1 MSRQLTD
8 LQRMTQNEVSDD
20 DLLLIRDVS
29 SQTDKSIKL
38 DDIVGFVL
46 KDGSVVTSK
55 IADNAITTDK
65 IKNCSVTPDK
75 IDWTKFKPYWRT
87 LGVYNTA
94 SITIPSKYTHF
105 RMFIRVQA
113 AANTARLVINSPD
126 RTNSNCWCNY
136 YGVNASNEIHG
147 AFNQPYTAGSAIAV
161 TYIEPVNNNMSKMFF
176 ATIDSFVYG
185 GVLRSIVH
193 MNSAGD
199 DIGCTI
205 RSEAAVN
212 ITDAGLRLT
221 LVRGNATLT
230 NIDWVVEVLEQ

>member
-1 MSRQLTD
+1 MAKAVTLKNNNNEEVYPVTD
-8 LQRMTQNEVSDD
+8 ISLVNGELNGARIVNASVGSDKLTQNAVWTEN
-20 DLLLIRDVS
+20 I
-29 SQTDKSIKL
+29 
-38 DDIVGFVL
+38 
-46 KDGSVVTSK
+46 KDGAVTSSK
-55 IADNAITTDK
+55 INWTTL
-65 IKNCSVTPDK
+65 
-75 IDWTKFKPYWRT
+75 KPYWRT

-126 RTNSNCWCNY
+126 RTNNNCWCNY
-136 YGVNASNEIHG
+136 YGVIASNEING
-147 AFNQPYTAGSAIAV
+147 AFNQPYTAGSGIAV
-161 TYIEPVNNNMSKMFF
+161 TYIEPINNNISKMFF
-176 ATIDSFVYG
+176 ATIDSFIYG
-185 GVLRSIVH
+185 GAMRSIVH
-193 MNSAGD
+193 MNSVGD

-230 NIDWVVEVLEQ
+230 NIEWVVEVLEQ

>member
-1 MSRQLTD
+1 MAKAVTLKNNNNEEVYPVTD
-8 LQRMTQNEVSDD
+8 ISLVNGNIPTGR
-20 DLLLIRDVS
+20 
-29 SQTDKSIKL
+29 
-38 DDIVGFVL
+38 
-46 KDGSVVTSK
+46 
-55 IADNAITTDK
+55 IADNA
-65 IKNCSVTPDK
+65 VTSAK
-75 IDWTKFKPYWRT
+75 IDWATLKPYWRT
-87 LGVYNTA
+87 LGVYNTS

-113 AANTARLVINSPD
+113 AANTARLVLNSPD

-136 YGVNASNEIHG
+136 YGVSASNEIHG
-147 AFNQPYTAGSAIAV
+147 AFNQTYTAGVGIAV
-161 TYIEPVNNNMSKMFF
+161 TYIEPVNNNISKMFF

-193 MNSAGD
+193 MNSSGD

-230 NIDWVVEVLEQ
+230 DIDWVVEVLEQ

>member
-1 MSRQLTD
+1 MAKAVTLKNNNNEEVYPVTD
-8 LQRMTQNEVSDD
+8 LSLVNGNIPTGR
-20 DLLLIRDVS
+20 
-29 SQTDKSIKL
+29 
-38 DDIVGFVL
+38 
-46 KDGSVVTSK
+46 
-55 IADNAITTDK
+55 IADNAVTTGK
-65 IKNCSVTPDK
+65 IANKAVTSNK
-75 IDWTKFKPYWRT
+75 IDWTTLKPYWRT

-105 RMFIRVQA
+105 RMFIKVQA

-126 RTNSNCWCNY
+126 RTDSNCWCNY

-161 TYIEPVNNNMSKMFF
+161 TYIEPVNNNISKMFF

-185 GVLRSIVH
+185 GALRSIVH
-193 MNSAGD
+193 MNSSGD

-205 RSEAAVN
+205 KSKAPVN

-221 LVRGNATLT
+221 LVRGDAKLT
-230 NIDWVVEVLEQ
+230 NIEWVVEVLEQ

>member
-1 MSRQLTD
+1 MAKAVTLKNSNNEEVYPVTD
-8 LQRMTQNEVSDD
+8 ISLVNGNITAGR
-20 DLLLIRDVS
+20 
-29 SQTDKSIKL
+29 
-38 DDIVGFVL
+38 
-46 KDGSVVTSK
+46 
-55 IADNAITTDK
+55 IADGAVTTDK
-65 IKNCSVTPDK
+65 IADKAVTSSK
-75 IDWTKFKPYWRT
+75 IDWATMKPYWRT

-94 SITIPSKYTHF
+94 SITIPRKYKHF

-126 RTNSNCWCNY
+126 RANSNCWCNY

-147 AFNQPYTAGSAIAV
+147 AFNRPYNAGSAIAV
-161 TYIEPVNNNMSKMFF
+161 TYIEPINNNISKMFF

-193 MNSAGD
+193 MNSAND

-212 ITDAGLRLT
+212 ITNTGLRLT

-230 NIDWVVEVLEQ
+230 NIEWVVEVLEQ

>member
-1 MSRQLTD
+1 MAKAVILNDSNGEEVYPVTDISLVNGELNGAKIVNASVGSDKLTPNAVW
-8 LQRMTQNEVSDD
+8 NEN
-20 DLLLIRDVS
+20 
-29 SQTDKSIKL
+29 IKN
-38 DDIVGFVL
+38 GA
-46 KDGSVVTSK
+46 VTS
-55 IADNAITTDK
+55 
-65 IKNCSVTPDK
+65 SK
-75 IDWTKFKPYWRT
+75 IDWTTLKPYWRM

-136 YGVNASNEIHG
+136 YGTNANNEIHG

-161 TYIEPVNNNMSKMFF
+161 TYIEPVNNNISKMFF

-193 MNSAGD
+193 MNSAND

-212 ITDAGLRLT
+212 ITNAGLRLT

-230 NIDWVVEVLEQ
+230 NIEWVVEVLEQ

>member
-1 MSRQLTD
+1 MAKAVTLKNNNND
-8 LQRMTQNEVSDD
+8 EVYP
-20 DLLLIRDVS
+20 
-29 SQTDKSIKL
+29 
-38 DDIVGFVL
+38 
-46 KDGSVVTSK
+46 VTNLSLVNGNIPTGR
-55 IADNAITTDK
+55 IADNA
-65 IKNCSVTPDK
+65 VTSAK
-75 IDWTKFKPYWRT
+75 IDWTTLKPYWRT

-126 RTNSNCWCNY
+126 RANSNCWCNY

-147 AFNQPYTAGSAIAV
+147 AFNQSYTAGSAIAV
-161 TYIEPVNNNMSKMFF
+161 TYIEPINNNISKMFF
-176 ATIDSFVYG
+176 ATIDSFVYA

-193 MNSAGD
+193 MNSAND

-212 ITDAGLRLT
+212 ITNTGLRLT

-230 NIDWVVEVLEQ
+230 NIEWVVEVLEQ

>member
-1 MSRQLTD
+1 MAKAVTLKNNNNEEVYPVTD
-8 LQRMTQNEVSDD
+8 LSLVNGNIPTGR
-20 DLLLIRDVS
+20 IA
-29 SQTDKSIKL
+29 
-38 DDIVGFVL
+38 
-46 KDGSVVTSK
+46 DGAVTS
-55 IADNAITTDK
+55 
-65 IKNCSVTPDK
+65 DK
-75 IDWTKFKPYWRT
+75 IDWATLKPYWRT
-87 LGVYNTA
+87 LGVYNA
-94 SITIPSKYTHF
+94 SSITIPSKYTHF

-147 AFNQPYTAGSAIAV
+147 AFNQTYTAGVGIAV
-161 TYIEPVNNNMSKMFF
+161 AYIEPVNNNISKMFF

-185 GVLRSIVH
+185 GVMRSIVH

-212 ITDAGLRLT
+212 ITNAGLRLT

-230 NIDWVVEVLEQ
+230 NIEWVVEVLEQ

>member
-1 MSRQLTD
+1 MAKAVTLKNNNNEEVYPVTD
-8 LQRMTQNEVSDD
+8 LSLVNGNIPTGR
-20 DLLLIRDVS
+20 IA
-29 SQTDKSIKL
+29 DKA
-38 DDIVGFVL
+38 
-46 KDGSVVTSK
+46 VTS
-55 IADNAITTDK
+55 
-65 IKNCSVTPDK
+65 DK
-75 IDWTKFKPYWRT
+75 IDWKTLKPYWRT
-87 LGVYNTA
+87 LGVYNTV

-105 RMFIRVQA
+105 RMFVRVQA

-147 AFNQPYTAGSAIAV
+147 AFNQTYTAGSGIAV
-161 TYIEPVNNNMSKMFF
+161 TYIEPINNNISKMFF

-185 GVLRSIVH
+185 GVMRSIVH
-193 MNSAGD
+193 MNSAND

-230 NIDWVVEVLEQ
+230 NIEWVVEVLEQ

>member
-1 MSRQLTD
+1 MVLLVLDMGKSQLPVLDDGSIRSFIIDMAKAVTLKNNNNEEVYPVTD
-8 LQRMTQNEVSDD
+8 LSLVNGNIPTGR
-20 DLLLIRDVS
+20 IA
-29 SQTDKSIKL
+29 
-38 DDIVGFVL
+38 
-46 KDGSVVTSK
+46 DGAVTS
-55 IADNAITTDK
+55 A
-65 IKNCSVTPDK
+65 K
-75 IDWTKFKPYWRT
+75 IDWTTLKPYWRT

-94 SITIPSKYTHF
+94 SITIPSKYKHF

-147 AFNQPYTAGSAIAV
+147 AFNQPYTAGVGIAV
-161 TYIEPVNNNMSKMFF
+161 TYIEPVNNNISKMFF

-185 GVLRSIVH
+185 GVMRSIVH

-205 RSEAAVN
+205 RTEAAVN

-230 NIDWVVEVLEQ
+230 NIEWVVEVLEK

>member
-1 MSRQLTD
+1 MAKAVTLKNNNNEEVYPVTD
-8 LQRMTQNEVSDD
+8 LSLVNGNIPTGR
-20 DLLLIRDVS
+20 
-29 SQTDKSIKL
+29 
-38 DDIVGFVL
+38 
-46 KDGSVVTSK
+46 
-55 IADNAITTDK
+55 IADNAITTPK
-65 IKNCSVTPDK
+65 IADGAVTQDK
-75 IDWTKFKPYWRT
+75 IDWTTLKPYWRM

-105 RMFIRVQA
+105 RMFVRVQA

-161 TYIEPVNNNMSKMFF
+161 AYIEPVNNNISKRFF

-185 GVLRSIVH
+185 GVMRSIVH

-212 ITDAGLRLT
+212 ITDAGLRLV

-230 NIDWVVEVLEQ
+230 NIEWVVEVLEQ

>member
-1 MSRQLTD
+1 MAKAVTLKNNNNEEIYPVTD
-8 LQRMTQNEVSDD
+8 LSLVNGNIPTGR
-20 DLLLIRDVS
+20 
-29 SQTDKSIKL
+29 
-38 DDIVGFVL
+38 
-46 KDGSVVTSK
+46 
-55 IADNAITTDK
+55 IADNA
-65 IKNCSVTPDK
+65 VTSAK
-75 IDWTKFKPYWRT
+75 IDWATLKPYWRT

-113 AANTARLVINSPD
+113 AADTAKLVINSPD
-126 RTNSNCWCNY
+126 RTNSICWCNY

-147 AFNQPYTAGSAIAV
+147 AFTQSYTAGSAIAV
-161 TYIEPVNNNMSKMFF
+161 TYIEPVNNNISKMFF

-185 GVLRSIVH
+185 GVMKSIVH
-193 MNSAGD
+193 MNSEGD

-230 NIDWVVEVLEQ
+230 DIEWVVEVLEQ